1 MESRDAVKA
10 ARPVWRE
17 GWGKPHGAIHERRPY
32 PYSTH
37 VPSRPKHTARDQR
50 NRHPLALIAPGV
62 MNVGFNPYNAVAGF
76 EVLTLHRDYFRLRK
90 PMERRIYELARKRAN
105 WRI

>member
-1 MESRDAVKA
+1 MAFLVRGRKKAFPFISVWASKAVYHSS
-10 ARPVWRE
+10 V
-17 GWGKPHGAIHERRPY
+17 GC
-32 PYSTH
+32 
-37 VPSRPKHTARDQR
+37 
-50 NRHPLALIAPGV
+50 ALTYKITLSDWL
-62 MNVGFNPYNAVAGF
+62 YNAVEGF